1 MDFFLVVGLIAAAV
15 WAVAFGLRAPLLV
28 ACAAFLLLTVCF
40 GYEFLKFDLGP
51 LPLTLDRLWIGVLV
65 TTFVVQRKLGRTDP
79 KPLAWVDV
87 VLLSFLAL
95 VTVSTLFSGPT
106 EESKMAGSPLWR
118 LVVAYIFPAVLYF
131 VARQSALTESR
142 VVVLHGF
149 LAIFGVYLGL
159 TGVAEMTGHWS
170 LVFPRYIADPKIGLH
185 FGRARGPMVQSVSY
199 GLYLGICA
207 VAMLLW
213 MQRFGRRGKLVG
225 WLLTLLPLAAA
236 ALTLTRSV
244 WLGTA
249 LALLLYAALVLG
261 SRARKLVLFSA
272 LAAGSLVFALKFDS
286 LAAFEREGTAADTR
300 SSAESRASFAYVS
313 WQMFQDRPLFGFGF
327 GQFPEAK
334 LPYLADRTTS
344 LNLELIRP
352 LAHHNTYLSL
362 LVELG
367 LVGLVLFLVI
377 GGLWVQYAWRLARGH
392 RRPAWVRAHGVLV
405 LCALATYGVQM
416 LFHDVSFTSIDNS
429 IVFLLA
435 GAAVGLSYSG
445 AETRRVS
452 SYRRTDQR
460 SADRRLPGEPVSEPA
475 KSG

>member
-1 MDFFLVVGLIAAAV
+1 MDFLLVVGLLGAAI
-15 WAVAFGLRAPLLV
+15 WAVAFGLRAPLIAACLV
-28 ACAAFLLLTVCF
+28 FLVLTVCF
-40 GYEFLKFDLGP
+40 GYEFLHFDFGP
-51 LPLTLDRLWIGVLV
+51 LPLTLDRLWVGVLL
-65 TTFVVQRKLGRTDP
+65 TTFVVQWKLGRTEP

-87 VLLSFLAL
+87 ALLSFLAL
-95 VTVSTLFSGPT
+95 VTVSTLVAGPT

-118 LVVAYIFPAVLYF
+118 LVVAYLFPAVLYF
-131 VARQSALTESR
+131 VARQSALNESR
-142 VVVLHGF
+142 VVMLHGF
-149 LAIFGVYLGL
+149 LAVFGVYLGL
-159 TGVAEMTGHWS
+159 TGVAEMTGQWS

-213 MQRFGRRGKLVG
+213 MQRFGRRGKVVG
-225 WLLTLLPLAAA
+225 WLLALLPLAAA

-244 WLGTA
+244 WLGTG
-249 LALLLYAALVLG
+249 LALLLYAAIVLG
-261 SRARKLVLFSA
+261 KRARKLVLFSA
-272 LAAGSLVFALKFDS
+272 IAAASIAVVANFDS

-313 WQMFQDRPLFGFGF
+313 WRMFQDRPLLGFGF

-367 LVGLVLFLVI
+367 LLGLVLFLVTM
-377 GGLWVQYAWRLARGH
+377 GLWARYAWQLSRGH
-392 RRPAWVRAHGVLV
+392 GRPACVRAHGVLL

-416 LFHDVSFTSIDNS
+416 LFHDVSFTSVDNS
-429 IVFLLA
+429 IIFLLA
-435 GAAVGLSYSG
+435 GTAVGLSYSG
-445 AETRRVS
+445 GETRRLGARQV
-452 SYRRTDQR
+452 
-460 SADRRLPGEPVSEPA
+460 ADRRQPDTLETATIREVKPSA
-475 KSG
+475 T

>member
-1 MDFFLVVGLIAAAV
+1 MDFLLIVGLIAAGV
-15 WAVAFGLRAPLLV
+15 WTVAFGLRAPLMV
-28 ACAAFLLLTVCF
+28 ACLVFLLLTVCF
-40 GYEFLKFDLGP
+40 GYEYLHFDFGP
-51 LPLTLDRLWIGVLV
+51 LPLTLDRLWIAVLLV
-65 TTFVVQRKLGRTDP
+65 TFFVQRKLGRTDP
-79 KPLAWVDV
+79 KPLAWVEI

-95 VTVSTLFSGPT
+95 ATVSTFVAGAT
-106 EESKMAGSPLWR
+106 DESKMAGSPLWR
-118 LVVAYIFPAVLYF
+118 LVVAYLFPAVLYF

-142 VVVLHGF
+142 IVVLHGF
-149 LAIFGVYLGL
+149 LAAFGVYLGF
-159 TGVAEMTGHWS
+159 TGVAEMTGQWS
-170 LVFPRYIADPKIGLH
+170 LVFPQYIADPKIGLH

-213 MQRFGRRGKLVG
+213 IQRFKRRGKVVG
-225 WLLTLLPLAAA
+225 GLLALLPLAAA

-244 WLGTA
+244 WLGTG
-249 LALLLYAALVLG
+249 LALLIYAAMVLEK
-261 SRARKLVLFSA
+261 RARKFVLFSA
-272 LAAGSLVFALKFDS
+272 IAAASIVVAVKFDR

-300 SSAESRASFAYVS
+300 SSAESRGSFAYVS
-313 WQMFQDRPLFGFGF
+313 WRMFQDRPLLGFGF

-352 LAHHNTYLSL
+352 LAHHNTYLCL

-367 LVGLVLFLVI
+367 IVGLVLFLVI
-377 GGLWVQYAWRLARGH
+377 IGLWVKYAWTLARGH

-405 LCALATYGVQM
+405 LCAIATYGVQM

-429 IVFLLA
+429 IIFLLA

-445 AETRRVS
+445 TETRHMGSRCG
-452 SYRRTDQR
+452 
-460 SADRRLPGEPVSEPA
+460 ADRRACAGAVIEPA
-475 KSG
+475 KTV